1 MKKNLLVFIV
11 TLFSVSN
18 LLAQEDIAHDT
29 MTARELTKELVDSVE
44 SKALNE
50 EAMKELSENGN
61 YVEAVQQLT
70 GDDIVGAMIK
80 GSGYETSVKTAGT
93 VLKVFGKVI
102 EAAASAADLYKQSK
116 SLHVSDCVPNLEVN
130 PSEVV
135 PSSCGDNADCKDCY
149 LKAYKEINFLRRQL
163 ARYNCYVN
171 NVKKFADASI
181 TFGDKWSGVHPMA
194 GIAWVSQKAGINKEL
209 DNLKGTIKKKNGIWL
224 ENLKKA
230 LMQVHECEAQNGQPD
245 WYQRYGNLFFELIK
259 EKYTRID

>member
-1 MKKNLLVFIV
+1 MKNSLILLISIFCIN
-11 TLFSVSN
+11 FSSAQTEANQNPAINIPGNIESELEQVS
-18 LLAQEDIAHDT
+18 
-29 MTARELTKELVDSVE
+29 
-44 SKALNE
+44 
-50 EAMKELSENGN
+50 
-61 YVEAVQQLT
+61 
-70 GDDIVGAMIK
+70 
-80 GSGYETSVKTAGT
+80 
-93 VLKVFGKVI
+93 KVI
-102 EAAASAADLYKQSK
+102 ERIVQLPESDLGKILSKKKLGEVVSENLIKKEQLSGAMRVLGIFSKFMEATKDAVSLYKK
-116 SLHVSDCVPNLEVN
+116 TPSLHNSDCVPNLEVN